1 MVSKRVCLSNGI
13 STTCLSNG
21 GIERTYELD
30 QLTDERTDEWTDG
43 PNDQMDPYP
52 ALKYHNLREP
62 LHFGLGVNSA
72 FEDVTILDECLTQ
85 HAGAGADGGGG
96 GGGGWTAALPEF
108 STRRAEAEIRPFTP
122 TTRIRSLEIR
132 LNRVECK

>member
-1 MVSKRVCLSNGI
+1 
-13 STTCLSNG
+13 
-21 GIERTYELD
+21 
-30 QLTDERTDEWTDG
+30 
-43 PNDQMDPYP
+43 MDPYP

-85 HAGAGADGGGG
+85 HAGAGAGAGADGGGGGGG